1 MTNQNRYVLIRY
13 NKAKH
18 EKEFLMQSDDLIE
31 LKILKLRMLK
41 DLPFQELEDN
51 IYWIDDVQQPLREPP
66 KSTFR

>member
-1 MTNQNRYVLIRY
+1 MTSQNRYVLIRY

-18 EKEFLMQSDDLIE
+18 EKEILVQSDDLME

-51 IYWIDDVQQPLREPP
+51 IYWIDDVQQPLTEPP